1 MNGARTLISLR
12 REKRLIMYKTLMK
25 SMRQYKKPAYL
36 TMLFMALE
44 VAVEIFIPFLM
55 AKIIDKGLIEGDLRY
70 VLKIGS
76 LMFGIACLSMLFG
89 VLGGKFSSD
98 AAVGFSTNLRGD
110 IYKNIQTFAFD
121 SIDKYSSSSLI
132 TRLTTDITN
141 IQMAFQMVL
150 KTIIRAPFM
159 IAFAFGMAAYT
170 NLKLSLAI
178 LIIVPIVAVILIG
191 LIYRVHPYFIQVFKK
206 YDQLNQ
212 TVQEDINGVRVVKS
226 FVREEK
232 EIEKFKIASADIK
245 HLFTKAEKI
254 TALNAPIMQIAI
266 YSCLLLVY
274 WFGAKYVVGGTM
286 STGELTSFITYMM
299 QILSSIMMISMI
311 FVMIVISE
319 ASVERVAEVLNEK
332 ATLTNPEKPL
342 TKIENGAI
350 EFRNVQFKYNK
361 QSEEADLSQLNF
373 TIHSGETVGIIG
385 GTGSGKSSLIQ
396 LIPRL
401 YDVTKGEVYVSGHNV
416 KDYDLVTL
424 RDQIAM
430 VLQKNTLFSGT
441 VNDNLRW
448 GNKNASKEEIQRVAK
463 LAQADDFVQA
473 FPDKYETVL
482 DQGGSN
488 VSGGQKQ
495 RLTIARALL
504 KQPKILILDDSTSAV
519 DTKTDAYIR
528 KAFVEEIPNTTKI
541 IVSQRISS
549 IQDSDRI
556 IVLEEGKINGIG
568 THEELLK
575 NNEIYKE
582 VYDSQVKGGTIV
594 EE

>member
-1 MNGARTLISLR
+1 
-12 REKRLIMYKTLMK
+12 MYKTLIQ
-25 SMRQYKKPAYL
+25 SLRQYKKPSFL

-55 AKIIDKGLIEGDLRY
+55 AKIIDKGLLEKDMAY

-76 LMFGIACLSMLFG
+76 LMFVMACFSMLFG

-98 AAVGFSTNLRGD
+98 AAVGFSTNLRQD
-110 IYKNIQTFAFD
+110 IYENVQTFAFD

-159 IAFAFGMAAYT
+159 IAFAFAMAAYT
-170 NLKLSLAI
+170 NLKLSLTI
-178 LIIVPIVAVILIG
+178 LFIVPVVGVILVG
-191 LIYRVHPYFIQVFKK
+191 LIYRVHPYFIKVFRK
-206 YDQLNQ
+206 YDRLNQ

-232 EIEKFKIASADIK
+232 EIEKFKEASENIK
-245 HLFTKAEKI
+245 SLFMKAEKI
-254 TALNAPIMQIAI
+254 IAFSAPVMQLAI

-299 QILSSIMMISMI
+299 QILSSVMMISMI

-319 ASVERVAEVLNEK
+319 ASVERVTEVLNEK
-332 ATLTNPEKPL
+332 ATLRNPEKPL
-342 TKIENGAI
+342 TTIENGDI
-350 EFRNVQFKYNK
+350 EFRNVQFKYAK
-361 QSEEADLSQLNF
+361 RSEEADLSHINL
-373 TIHSGETVGIIG
+373 TIKSGETVGVIG
-385 GTGSGKSSLIQ
+385 GTGSGKSTLIQ

-401 YDVTKGEVYVSGHNV
+401 YDVTEGEVSVSGHNV
-416 KDYDLVTL
+416 KEYDLVTL

-441 VNDNLRW
+441 IIDNLRW
-448 GNKNASKEEIQRVAK
+448 GNKDASEEEVQRVAK
-463 LAQADDFVQA
+463 LAQADDFIQA
-473 FPDKYETVL
+473 FPDGYETVL

-504 KQPKILILDDSTSAV
+504 KRPKILILDDSTSAV

-528 KAFVEEIPNTTKI
+528 KAFIEEIPNTTKI
-541 IVSQRISS
+541 IVAQRISS
-549 IQDSDRI
+549 IQDADRI
-556 IVLEEGKINGIG
+556 IVLDEGKINGIG
-568 THEELLK
+568 THDELLK
-575 NNEIYKE
+575 NNVIYQE
-582 VYDSQVKGGTIV
+582 VFDSQVKGGTIV

>member
-1 MNGARTLISLR
+1 
-12 REKRLIMYKTLMK
+12 MYKTLMK
-25 SMRQYKKPAYL
+25 SLRQYKKPAYL

-44 VAVEIFIPFLM
+44 VAAEIFIPFLM
-55 AKIIDKGLIEGDLRY
+55 AKIIDKGLIAGDLGY

-76 LMFGIACLSMLFG
+76 LMFVIACFSMLFG
-89 VLGGKFSSD
+89 VIGGKFSSD
-98 AAVGFSTNLRGD
+98 AAVGLSTNLRQD
-110 IYKNIQTFAFD
+110 IYENIQTFSFYN
-121 SIDKYSSSSLI
+121 IDKYSSSSLI

-141 IQMAFQMVL
+141 IQMAFQMIL

-159 IAFAFGMAAYT
+159 IAFAFAMAAYT
-170 NLKLSLAI
+170 NLKLSLTI
-178 LIIVPIVAVILIG
+178 LIIIPIVAFILIG
-191 LIYRVHPYFIQVFKK
+191 LIYRVHPYFIEVFKK
-206 YDQLNQ
+206 YDRLNQ

-232 EIEKFKIASADIK
+232 EIEKFKKASEDIK
-245 HLFTKAEKI
+245 SLFMKAEKI
-254 TALNAPIMQIAI
+254 IAFNAPVMQIAI

-299 QILSSIMMISMI
+299 QILNSIMMISMI

-332 ATLTNPEKPL
+332 ATLSNPEKPL
-342 TKIENGAI
+342 TTIENGDI
-350 EFRNVQFKYNK
+350 EFRNVQFKYNEL
-361 QSEEADLSQLNF
+361 SEEADLSQINF
-373 TIHSGETVGIIG
+373 TIKSGETIGIIG

-401 YDVTKGEVYVSGHNV
+401 YDATEGEVYVSGHNV

-441 VNDNLRW
+441 IIDNLRW
-448 GNKNASKEEIQRVAK
+448 GNKEASEEEVQRVAK

-473 FPDKYETVL
+473 FPDNYETVL

-528 KAFVEEIPNTTKI
+528 KAFMEEIPDTTKI
-541 IVSQRISS
+541 IVAQRISS
-549 IQDSDRI
+549 IQDADRI

-568 THEELLK
+568 THEELLE
-575 NNEIYKE
+575 NNMIYRE
-582 VYDSQVKGGTIV
+582 VYDSQVKGGTII

>member
-1 MNGARTLISLR
+1 
-12 REKRLIMYKTLMK
+12 
-25 SMRQYKKPAYL
+25 
-36 TMLFMALE
+36 
-44 VAVEIFIPFLM
+44 M
-55 AKIIDKGLIEGDLRY
+55 AKIIDKGLIAGNLSY

-76 LMFGIACLSMLFG
+76 LMFALACFSMLFG
-89 VLGGKFSSD
+89 VLGGKFSAD
-98 AAVGFSTNLRGD
+98 AAVGLSTNLRQD

-121 SIDKYSSSSLI
+121 NIDKYSSSSLI

-159 IAFAFGMAAYT
+159 IAFAFAMAAYT
-170 NLKLSLAI
+170 NLKLSLTI
-178 LIIVPIVAVILIG
+178 LAIVPIVGFILIG
-191 LIYRVHPYFIQVFKK
+191 LIYLVHPYFIAVFKK
-206 YDQLNQ
+206 YDRLNQ

-232 EIEKFKIASADIK
+232 EIEKFKVASSDIK
-245 HLFTKAEKI
+245 NLFTKAEKI

-266 YSCLLLVY
+266 YSSLLLVY

-286 STGELTSFITYMM
+286 STGELTSFITYIM
-299 QILSSIMMISMI
+299 QILTSIMMISMI
-311 FVMIVISE
+311 FIMVVISE
-319 ASVERVAEVLNEK
+319 ASVGRVAEVLQEK
-332 ATLTNPEKPL
+332 ATLTNPKNPI
-342 TKIENGAI
+342 TTIENGEI
-350 EFRNVQFKYNK
+350 EFRNVQFKYNEL
-361 QSEEADLSQLNF
+361 SEEADLSKIDL
-373 TIHSGETVGIIG
+373 TIKSGETIGIIG
-385 GTGSGKSSLIQ
+385 GTGSGKTSLIQ

-401 YDVTKGEVYVSGHNV
+401 YDTTEGEVYVSGHNV
-416 KDYDLVTL
+416 KEYDLVAL

-441 VNDNLRW
+441 INTNLRW
-448 GNKNASKEEIQRVAK
+448 GNKAATEEEIQRVAK
-463 LAQADDFVQA
+463 LAQADDFVQS

-528 KAFVEEIPNTTKI
+528 KAFIEEIPNTTKI

-556 IVLEEGKINGIG
+556 IVLDEGKINGIG
-568 THEELLK
+568 THEELLE
-575 NNEIYKE
+575 NNIIYKE
-582 VYDSQVKGGTIV
+582 VYDSQAKGGTIV
-594 EE
+594 EK

>member
-1 MNGARTLISLR
+1 
-12 REKRLIMYKTLMK
+12 
-25 SMRQYKKPAYL
+25 
-36 TMLFMALE
+36 MALE

-55 AKIIDKGLIEGDLRY
+55 AKIIDNGLIAGDLSY

-76 LMFGIACLSMLFG
+76 LMFVLACFSMLFG
-89 VLGGKFSSD
+89 VLGGKFSAD
-98 AAVGFSTNLRGD
+98 AAVGLSTNLRQD

-121 SIDKYSSSSLI
+121 NIDKYSSSSLI

-159 IAFAFGMAAYT
+159 IAFAFAMAAYT
-170 NLKLSLAI
+170 NLKLSLTI
-178 LIIVPIVAVILIG
+178 LVIVPIVGFILIG
-191 LIYRVHPYFIQVFKK
+191 LIYLVHPYFIAVFKK
-206 YDQLNQ
+206 YDRLNQ

-232 EIEKFKIASADIK
+232 EIEKFKVASSDIK
-245 HLFTKAEKI
+245 NLFTKAEKI

-266 YSCLLLVY
+266 YSSLLLVY

-286 STGELTSFITYMM
+286 STGELTSFITYIM
-299 QILSSIMMISMI
+299 QILTSIMMISMI
-311 FVMIVISE
+311 FIMVVISE
-319 ASVERVAEVLNEK
+319 ASVGRVAEVLQEK
-332 ATLTNPEKPL
+332 ATLTNPKNPI
-342 TKIENGAI
+342 TTIENGEI
-350 EFRNVQFKYNK
+350 EFRNVQFKYNEL
-361 QSEEADLSQLNF
+361 SEEADLSQIDL
-373 TIHSGETVGIIG
+373 TIKSGETIGIIG
-385 GTGSGKSSLIQ
+385 GTGSGKTSLIQ

-401 YDVTKGEVYVSGHNV
+401 YDTTEGEVYVSGHNV
-416 KDYDLVTL
+416 KEYDLVAL

-441 VNDNLRW
+441 INTNLRW
-448 GNKNASKEEIQRVAK
+448 GNKAATEEEIQRVAK
-463 LAQADDFVQA
+463 LAQADDFVQS

-528 KAFVEEIPNTTKI
+528 KAFIEEIPNTTKI

-556 IVLEEGKINGIG
+556 IVLDEGKINGIG
-568 THEELLK
+568 THEELLE
-575 NNEIYKE
+575 NNIIYKE

-594 EE
+594 EK

>member
-1 MNGARTLISLR
+1 
-12 REKRLIMYKTLMK
+12 MYKTLIK
-25 SMRQYKKPAYL
+25 SLRQYKKPSYL

-55 AKIIDKGLIEGDLRY
+55 AKIIDNGLIAGDLNY
-70 VLKIGS
+70 VLRIGS
-76 LMFGIACLSMLFG
+76 LMFALACLSMLLG
-89 VLGGKFSSD
+89 VLGGKFSAD
-98 AAVGFSTNLRGD
+98 AAVGFSTNLRQD

-121 SIDKYSSSSLI
+121 NIDKYSSSSLI

-159 IAFAFGMAAYT
+159 IAFAFAMAAYT
-170 NLKLSLAI
+170 NLKLSLTI
-178 LIIVPIVAVILIG
+178 LVIVPIVGFILIA
-191 LIYRVHPYFIQVFKK
+191 LIYRVHPYFIAVFKK
-206 YDQLNQ
+206 YDRLNQ

-232 EIEKFKIASADIK
+232 EIEKFKVASSDIK
-245 HLFTKAEKI
+245 DLFTKAEKI

-266 YSCLLLVY
+266 YTSLLLVY
-274 WFGAKYVVGGTM
+274 WFGARYVVGGTM

-311 FVMIVISE
+311 FIMIVISE
-319 ASVERVAEVLNEK
+319 ASVERVAEVLQEK
-332 ATLTNPEKPL
+332 ATLTNPKNPI
-342 TKIENGAI
+342 TTIENGDI
-350 EFRNVQFKYNK
+350 EFRNVQFKYNEL
-361 QSEEADLSQLNF
+361 SEESDLSQINF
-373 TIHSGETVGIIG
+373 TIKSGETIGIIG
-385 GTGSGKSSLIQ
+385 GTGSGKTSLIQ

-401 YDVTKGEVYVSGHNV
+401 YDTTEGEVYVSGRNV
-416 KDYDLVTL
+416 KEYDLVTL

-441 VNDNLRW
+441 ISTNLKW
-448 GNKNASKEEIQRVAK
+448 GDEEASEAEIRRVAK
-463 LAQADDFVQA
+463 LAQADDFVQS
-473 FPDKYETVL
+473 FPDAYETVL

-528 KAFVEEIPNTTKI
+528 KAFIEEIPNTTKI

-556 IVLEEGKINGIG
+556 IVLDEGKINGIG

-575 NNEIYKE
+575 NNTIYKE

-594 EE
+594 EK

>member
-1 MNGARTLISLR
+1 
-12 REKRLIMYKTLMK
+12 MYKTLIK
-25 SMRQYKKPAYL
+25 SLRQYKKPSYL

-55 AKIIDKGLIEGDLRY
+55 AKIIDNGLIAGDLSY

-76 LMFGIACLSMLFG
+76 LMFALACFSMLFG
-89 VLGGKFSSD
+89 VLGGKFSAD
-98 AAVGFSTNLRGD
+98 AAVGLSTNLRQD

-121 SIDKYSSSSLI
+121 NIDKYSSSSLI

-159 IAFAFGMAAYT
+159 IAFAFAMAAYT
-170 NLKLSLAI
+170 NLKLSLTI
-178 LIIVPIVAVILIG
+178 LVIVPIVGFILIG
-191 LIYRVHPYFIQVFKK
+191 LIYLVHPYFIVVFKK
-206 YDQLNQ
+206 YDRLNQ

-232 EIEKFKIASADIK
+232 EIEKFKVASSDIK
-245 HLFTKAEKI
+245 DLFTKAEKI

-266 YSCLLLVY
+266 YSSLLLVY
-274 WFGAKYVVGGTM
+274 WFGAKYVVSGTM
-286 STGELTSFITYMM
+286 STGELTSFITYIM
-299 QILSSIMMISMI
+299 QILTSIMMISMI
-311 FVMIVISE
+311 FIMVVISE
-319 ASVERVAEVLNEK
+319 ASVGRVAEVLQEK
-332 ATLTNPEKPL
+332 ATLTNPKNPI
-342 TKIENGAI
+342 TTIENGEI
-350 EFRNVQFKYNK
+350 EFRNVQFKYNEL
-361 QSEEADLSQLNF
+361 SEEADLSQVDL
-373 TIHSGETVGIIG
+373 TIKSGETIGIIG
-385 GTGSGKSSLIQ
+385 GTGSGKTSLIQ

-401 YDVTKGEVYVSGHNV
+401 YDTTEGEVYVSGHNV
-416 KDYDLVTL
+416 KEYDLVAL

-441 VNDNLRW
+441 INTNLRW
-448 GNKNASKEEIQRVAK
+448 GNKAATEEEIQRVAK
-463 LAQADDFVQA
+463 LAQAVDFVQS

-528 KAFVEEIPNTTKI
+528 KAFIEEIPNTTKI

-556 IVLEEGKINGIG
+556 IVLDEGKINGIG
-568 THEELLK
+568 THEELLE
-575 NNEIYKE
+575 NNIIYKE

-594 EE
+594 EK